1 VVISVV
7 EEQGL
12 YEVTGLVDDNPA
24 LRGSDVYGY
33 RVTGDR
39 DDSLGEI
46 RAKGIRKALVAIGD
60 NRGRLAAARWAEEKG
75 FGLVTAVHPSARVAR
90 GVAIGGGTVLMAGT
104 IVNPDAV
111 IGKSV
116 VLNTAATVDHDCV
129 IGDGAHLAPGCRL
142 CGNVRVGR
150 ASFLG
155 VGTCVV
161 PGITIGD
168 DVVIGA
174 GSVVIRDIPS
184 GARVAGN
191 PCRALTGEESRN
203 AE

>member
-1 VVISVV
+1 MVISVV

-12 YEVTGLVDDNPA
+12 YEVVGLADDNPK
-24 LRGSDVYGY
+24 LQGSQVYGY
-33 RVTGDR
+33 RVGGGCR
-39 DDSLGEI
+39 DSLEEMRTRGV
-46 RAKGIRKALVAIGD
+46 RRALVAIGD
-60 NRGRLAAARWAEEKG
+60 NQRRLTVAQWLEDKG
-75 FGLVTAVHPSARVAR
+75 FGLVTAVHPSARIAR
-90 GVAIGGGTVLMAGT
+90 GVAVGDGTVLMAGT

-116 VLNTAATVDHDCV
+116 ILNTAATVDHDCV
-129 IGDGAHLAPGCRL
+129 IGDGAHVAPGCRL

-150 ASFLG
+150 ATFLG

-191 PCRALTGEESRN
+191 PCRSLPDDESRN
-203 AE
+203 SR